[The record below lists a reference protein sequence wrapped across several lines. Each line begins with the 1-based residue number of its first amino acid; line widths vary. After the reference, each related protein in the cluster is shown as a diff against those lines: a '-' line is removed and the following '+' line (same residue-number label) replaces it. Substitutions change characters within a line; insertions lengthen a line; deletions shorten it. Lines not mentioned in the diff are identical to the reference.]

1 MLLAIFFPDFG
12 AQKHGPCHH
21 ARTSLPGEEG
31 RSAPHAL
38 CPLPALSAKQLSEI
52 QNAIFRNSLRYC
64 ERQART
70 HPPCRPLKWVFV
82 FLYVEPDFVL
92 AEIRRDGRAQLRA
105 IRSEMVTCRQ
115 VLKIL
120 LLLRRSFTP
129 VTTAQKV

>member
-64 ERQART
+64 ERQARGPAASCVNET
-70 HPPCRPLKWVFV
+70 GMTPARLISSRVGRMPTKLFGGGRRANRVHPAPACS
-82 FLYVEPDFVL
+82 
-92 AEIRRDGRAQLRA
+92 G
-105 IRSEMVTCRQ
+105 
-115 VLKIL
+115 
-120 LLLRRSFTP
+120 
-129 VTTAQKV
+129 